1 MSDYHHGVQVLE
13 INDGTRVIS
22 TVSTAIV
29 GMVCTASDAD
39 AETFPLNKPVLI
51 TNVQSAIAKAG
62 KKGTLAASLQAIAD
76 QSKPV
81 TVVVRVED
89 GTGDDEETKLA
100 QTVSNIIGTTDENG
114 QYTGLK
120 ALLAAESVTGVK
132 PRILGVPGLDTKEV
146 AVALASVCQKL
157 RAFGYISAWGCK
169 TISEVKAY
177 RQNFSQ
183 RELMVI
189 WPDFLAWDTVT
200 STTATAYATARALGL
215 RAKIDQ
221 EQGWHKTL
229 SNVGVNGV
237 TGISASVFWDLQES
251 GTDADLL
258 NESGVTTLIRRDGF
272 RFWGNL
278 GGDFKEF
285 QSAYE
290 AVGTDLF
297 DQQEGALR
305 KLTQTATK
313 YVLKLDGW
321 IQKNKSLASTIG
333 LIVGGAL
340 ALIGIIGAIGLV
352 AWPVITGINA
362 IIAAAGAM
370 GAIFTTVGSAVM
382 TAIGAI
388 SWPVVAVV
396 AAIVAGT
403 LLIRKYWEPVSAFFG
418 GVVEGLKA
426 AFAPVGELFTP
437 LKPVFDWL
445 GEKLQAAWQWF
456 KNLIAPV
463 KATQDT
469 LNRCRDTGVMF
480 GQALADA
487 LMLPLNAFNKLRSG
501 IDWVLEKLG
510 VINKESDTLDQTAAR
525 THAATYGTG
534 GYIPATS
541 SYAGYQAYQPV
552 TAPAGRSYVDQS
564 KNEYHINL
572 TGGTAPGTQL
582 DRQLQD
588 ALEKYERDKRA
599 RARAS
604 MMHDG

>member
-1 MSDYHHGVQVLE
+1 MNTLANIQELARALRNMIRTGIIVETDLNAGRCRVQTGGMCTDWLQWLTHRAGRSRTWWAPSVGEQVLILAVGGELDTAFVLPGIYSGDNHGVKRMSDYHHGVQVLE

-120 ALLAAESVTGVK
+120 TLLAAESVTGVK

-272 RFWGNL
+272 RFWGNRTCSDDPL
-278 GGDFKEF
+278 FLFENYTRTAQVLADTM
-285 QSAYE
+285 AE
-290 AVGTDLF
+290 AHMWAVD
-297 DQQEGALR
+297 
-305 KLTQTATK
+305 KPITAT
-313 YVLKLDGW
+313 
-321 IQKNKSLASTIG
+321 
-333 LIVGGAL
+333 LIRDIVD
-340 ALIGIIGAIGLV
+340 
-352 AWPVITGINA
+352 GINA
-362 IIAAAGAM
+362 KFRELKTNGY
-370 GAIFTTVGSAVM
+370 
-382 TAIGAI
+382 
-388 SWPVVAVV
+388 
-396 AAIVAGT
+396 IVDAT
-403 LLIRKYWEPVSAFFG
+403 CWFSEESNDA
-418 GVVEGLKA
+418 ETLKA
-426 AFAPVGELFTP
+426 GKLYIDYDYTPVPP
-437 LKPVFDWL
+437 L
-445 GEKLQAAWQWF
+445 E
-456 KNLIAPV
+456 
-463 KATQDT
+463 
-469 LNRCRDTGVMF
+469 
-480 GQALADA
+480 
-487 LMLPLNAFNKLRSG
+487 
-501 IDWVLEKLG
+501 
-510 VINKESDTLDQTAAR
+510 
-525 THAATYGTG
+525 
-534 GYIPATS
+534 
-541 SYAGYQAYQPV
+541 
-552 TAPAGRSYVDQS
+552 
-564 KNEYHINL
+564 NL
-572 TGGTAPGTQL
+572 TL
-582 DRQLQD
+582 RQRITD
-588 ALEKYERDKRA
+588 KYLA
-599 RARAS
+599 NLVTS
-604 MMHDG
+604 VNSN